1 MVFEANYEFMFVG
14 RDDNSFL
21 ENYYYD
27 LFQDHGEKS
36 GQIFVNLEVQ
46 NNPVD
51 AEEIGGVIF
60 ETMQKVFFENM
71 DMEPYLRFE
80 VALKAVNNVLSEF
93 KSQKVSGYVGNLNV
107 IIAAIVGNELLLS
120 QSGDAEAYLIRK
132 RYISIVS
139 EGLSDGADESGD
151 VFSSIANGKIESGD
165 FILFSSTRLLR
176 YVGKNDLASCVSK
189 KGVNNSLE
197 NVKDIVSTEIL
208 GRVGL
213 TGISF
218 KKALKEDIVDIGA
231 AVDRATKSVLESSE
245 DHVSKTTETLTGKFF
260 SIFNKSSRRPRVVK
274 SQRGAFVSAA
284 NWCRN
289 FIANLFSKGFGKDK
303 ILAVLILVIVVLTVG
318 IFVAKNSQVKRA
330 EIERLEDILEG
341 VQEKLIEAET
351 KASYDKEVAKA
362 LLDQAAI
369 DANMVLNSQYY
380 RDKAGIYLT
389 QIEETRDKL
398 DNVERVEDL
407 TVLADLTTKRSD
419 INALGFALVNDR
431 VFVFEYNALYELV
444 LDQIQDPLTID
455 EEESVIA
462 ATGFDDRNSLV
473 FLTKSGKLIEYK
485 DGTMSFMD
493 TDDGAFHKG
502 SKLADWSNKIYLLD
516 SSNSQI
522 WKYTYKG
529 TRNKFGSAEA
539 YVNDDTDLSSVE
551 DFSIDGSVYAL
562 ENSGDILKFYA
573 GAKQEFYINDAP
585 LNMFQDPTVLYTNEK
600 LDYIYVLDSKES
612 RVLTFLKDSKTGNI
626 VYTSQYL
633 FDDVQDELR
642 DLYVDVDSNK
652 MYILTS
658 TQVLEL
664 EL

>member
-36 GQIFVNLEVQ
+36 GQIFINLEVQ

-80 VALKAVNNVLSEF
+80 SALKAVNNVLSEF
-93 KSQKVSGYVGNLNV
+93 KAQKSSGYVGNLNV

-120 QSGDAEAYLIRK
+120 QAGDAEAYLIRK

-139 EGLSDGADESGD
+139 EGLSEGSDDSGD
-151 VFSSIANGKIESGD
+151 IFSSIANGKIEAGD

-176 YVGKNDLASCVSK
+176 YVGKNDLASCLSK
-189 KGVNNSLE
+189 QGVTQSLD
-197 NVKDIVSTEIL
+197 NVKDTISTEIL

-218 KKALKEDIVDIGA
+218 KKAAKEDIVDIGA
-231 AVDRATKSVLESSE
+231 AVDRATKTILESSE
-245 DHVSKTTETLTGKFF
+245 DHVSTKRETLTGRFF
-260 SIFNKSSRRPRVVK
+260 SIFNKSSRRPQVVK
-274 SQRGAFVSAA
+274 SKSGFLSPII
-284 NWCRN
+284 NW
-289 FIANLFSKGFGKDK
+289 FKGFFANLFSKGFGKDK
-303 ILAVLILVIVVLTVG
+303 ILAVLILVIVILTVG

-330 EIERLEDILEG
+330 EIERLNDILES
-341 VQEKLIEAET
+341 VQEKIIEAET
-351 KASYDKEVAKA
+351 KASYDKETAKE
-362 LLDQAAI
+362 LLDQASI

-380 RDKAGIYLT
+380 RDKAGIYLA

-398 DNVERVEDL
+398 DGVQRIENP

-419 INALGFALVNDR
+419 VNALGFALVNDR

-473 FLTKSGKLIEYK
+473 FLTKSGQLIEYK

-502 SKLADWSNKIYLLD
+502 TKLADWSNKIYMLD
-516 SSNSQI
+516 ATNGQI
-522 WKYTYKG
+522 WKYSYKG
-529 TRNKFGSAEA
+529 TRDKFGAAEA
-539 YVNDDTDLSSVE
+539 YITDDTDLSSIE
-551 DFSIDGSVYAL
+551 DFAIDGSVYAL

-612 RVLTFLKDSKTGNI
+612 RVLVFLKDSKTGNI
-626 VYTSQYL
+626 IYTSQYL
-633 FDDVQDELR
+633 FDNVDSELR
-642 DLYVDVDSNK
+642 DLYVDVDSNQ

-664 EL
+664 GL

>member
-80 VALKAVNNVLSEF
+80 IALKAVNNVLSEF
-93 KSQKVSGYVGNLNV
+93 KAQKVSGYVGNLNV
-107 IIAAIVGNELLLS
+107 IIAAIVGNELLLT

-132 RYISIVS
+132 RYISVVS
-139 EGLSDGADESGD
+139 EGLSEGSDDSGD
-151 VFSSIANGKIESGD
+151 VFSSIASGKIEFGD

-189 KGVNNSLE
+189 KGVFQSLE
-197 NVKDIVSTEIL
+197 SVKDTISTEIL
-208 GRVGL
+208 GRVAL
-213 TGISF
+213 TGVSF
-218 KKALKEDIVDIGA
+218 QKAVKADIVDIGA
-231 AVDRATKSVLESSE
+231 AVDRATKTVLDSSE
-245 DHVSKTTETLTGKFF
+245 HHVSTKRETLTGKFF
-260 SIFNKSSRRPRVVK
+260 NIFNRSARKPQVVK
-274 SQRGAFVSAA
+274 SKTGFLSGVS
-284 NWCRN
+284 NWFRN
-289 FIANLFSKGFGKDK
+289 FISNLFSKGFGKDK
-303 ILAVLILVIVVLTVG
+303 ILAVLILVIVILTVA

-330 EIERLEDILEG
+330 EIERLDNILEG
-341 VQEKLIEAET
+341 VQEKIIEAET
-351 KASYDKEVAKA
+351 KASYDKDVAKA
-362 LLDQAAI
+362 LLDQASI

-380 RDKAGIYLT
+380 RDKAGIYLA

-398 DNVERVEDL
+398 DNVQRVENP
-407 TVLADLTTKRSD
+407 TVLADLTSKRSD
-419 INALGFALVNDR
+419 VNALGFAIVNDR

-455 EEESVIA
+455 EDESVIA
-462 ATGFDDRNSLV
+462 ATGFEDRKSVV
-473 FLTKSGKLIEYK
+473 FLTKAGKLIEYK

-493 TDDGAFHKG
+493 TDDEAFHKG
-502 SKLADWSNKIYLLD
+502 TKLADWSNKIYMLD
-516 SSNSQI
+516 SAGGQI

-529 TRNKFGSAEA
+529 TRNKFGSPEA
-539 YVNDDTDLSSVE
+539 YVTDDTDLSSVA

-573 GAKQEFYINDAP
+573 GNKQEFYINDAP

-612 RVLTFLKDSKTGNI
+612 RVLVFLKDSKTGNI
-626 VYTSQYL
+626 IYTSQYL
-633 FDDVQDELR
+633 FDDVEDEFR
-642 DLYVDVDSNK
+642 DLYVDVDSK
-652 MYILTS
+652 KLYILTS

-664 EL
+664 DL

>member
-80 VALKAVNNVLSEF
+80 IALKAVNNVLSEF
-93 KSQKVSGYVGNLNV
+93 KAQKVSGYVGNLNV
-107 IIAAIVGNELLLS
+107 IIAAIVGNDLLLT

-132 RYISIVS
+132 RYISVVS
-139 EGLSDGADESGD
+139 EGLSEGSDESGD
-151 VFSSIANGKIESGD
+151 VFSSIASGKIESGD

-189 KGVNNSLE
+189 KGVSHSLE
-197 NVKDIVSTEIL
+197 SVKDTISTEIL
-208 GRVGL
+208 GRVAL
-213 TGISF
+213 TGVSF
-218 KKALKEDIVDIGA
+218 QKAVKADIVDIGA
-231 AVDRATKSVLESSE
+231 AVDRATKTVLDSSE
-245 DHVSKTTETLTGKFF
+245 DHVSTKRETLTGKFF
-260 SIFNKSSRRPRVVK
+260 NIFNRSSRKPQVVK
-274 SQRGAFVSAA
+274 SKTGFLSGVS
-284 NWCRN
+284 NWFRN
-289 FIANLFSKGFGKDK
+289 FISNLFSKGFGKDK
-303 ILAVLILVIVVLTVG
+303 ILAVLILVIVILTVA

-330 EIERLEDILEG
+330 EIERLDNILEG
-341 VQEKLIEAET
+341 VQEKIIEAET
-351 KASYDKEVAKA
+351 KASYDKDVAKA
-362 LLDQAAI
+362 LLDQASI

-380 RDKAGIYLT
+380 RDKAGIYLA

-398 DNVERVEDL
+398 DNVQRVENP

-419 INALGFALVNDR
+419 VNALGFAIVNDR

-455 EEESVIA
+455 EDESVIA
-462 ATGFDDRNSLV
+462 ATGFEDRKSVV
-473 FLTKSGKLIEYK
+473 FLTKAGKLIEYK

-493 TDDGAFHKG
+493 TDDETFHKG
-502 SKLADWSNKIYLLD
+502 TKLADWSNKIYMLD
-516 SSNSQI
+516 SAGGQI

-539 YVNDDTDLSSVE
+539 YVNDDTDLSSVA

-573 GAKQEFYINDAP
+573 GSKQEFYINDAP
-585 LNMFQDPTVLYTNEK
+585 LNMFQDPTILYTNEK

-626 VYTSQYL
+626 IYTSQYL
-633 FDDVQDELR
+633 FDDVEDEFR
-642 DLYVDVDSNK
+642 DLYVDVDSK
-652 MYILTS
+652 KLYILTS

-664 EL
+664 DL